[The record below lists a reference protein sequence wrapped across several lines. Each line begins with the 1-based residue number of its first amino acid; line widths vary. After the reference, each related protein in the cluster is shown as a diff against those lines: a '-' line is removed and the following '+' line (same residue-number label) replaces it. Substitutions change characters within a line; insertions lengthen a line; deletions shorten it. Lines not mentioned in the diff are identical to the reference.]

1 MRNQKPLTTG
11 QVASY
16 CHVSHVTVL
25 KWIKEGRLKA
35 YTIPS
40 GHYRIQKED
49 FHDFLV
55 QHKMPVDEA
64 FFAEEVAKVLVVD
77 DEAKTYE
84 LIASAFD
91 QYKVVSAAN
100 GFEAGLQLAN
110 FQPDLLILNLDMAAI
125 DGLELCQNVK
135 TNPATKRTKIL
146 VMAKSAKEEAVSEAL
161 ASGADGYLVKPLK
174 VEELKQKVQ
183 SFMAGRPRPWPPR

>member
-1 MRNQKPLTTG
+1 MRDQKPLTTG

-40 GHYRIQKED
+40 GHYRIQKQD

-55 QHKMPVDEA
+55 QHKMPIVEA
-64 FFAEEVAKVLVVD
+64 FFAEEAVKALVVD
-77 DEAKTYE
+77 DEAKTRE
-84 LIASAFD
+84 LVASAFSE
-91 QYKVVSAAN
+91 YKLASAAN
-100 GFEAGLQLAN
+100 GFEAGLQLAE
-110 FQPDLLILNLDMAAI
+110 FQPDLLILNLHAPSV
-125 DGLELCQNVK
+125 DGLEVCQNVK
-135 TNPATKRTKIL
+135 AHPATKRTKIL
-146 VMAKSAKEEAVSEAL
+146 LLAKSAQEEAVTEAL
-161 ASGADGYLVKPLK
+161 ACGADGYLVKPLK

-183 SFMAGRPRPWPPR
+183 SLMGRGR

>member
-1 MRNQKPLTTG
+1 MKNQKPLTTG
-11 QVASY
+11 QVAAY

-40 GHYRIQKED
+40 GHYRIQKQD
-49 FHDFLV
+49 FHEFLV

-64 FFAEEVAKVLVVD
+64 FFAEEAVKVLVVD

-84 LIASAFD
+84 LVKSALDEYKVASAAD
-91 QYKVVSAAN
+91 

-110 FQPDLLILNLDMAAI
+110 FQPDLLILNLGMPGI
-125 DGLELCQNVK
+125 DGSEICQGVK
-135 TNPATKRTKIL
+135 TNPTTKRTKIL
-146 VMAKSAKEEAVSEAL
+146 VLAKSAKEEAVTEAL
-161 ASGADGYLVKPLK
+161 ASGADGSLGKPLQ

-183 SFMAGRPRPWPPR
+183 SLMGRGR

>member
-11 QVASY
+11 QIASY

-40 GHYRIQKED
+40 GHYRIQKQD
-49 FHDFLV
+49 FHEFLT

-64 FFAEEVAKVLVVD
+64 FFAEEAVKVLVVD
-77 DEAKTYE
+77 HEAKTYE
-84 LIASAFD
+84 LIASALD
-91 QYKVVSAAN
+91 EYRVASAAN

-110 FQPDLLILNLDMAAI
+110 FQPDLLILNLDMAGI
-125 DGLELCQNVK
+125 DGLEVCQNVK
-135 TNPATKRTKIL
+135 TNPMTKRTKIL
-146 VMAKSAKEEAVSEAL
+146 VLAKSAKEEAVTEAL
-161 ASGADGYLVKPLK
+161 ACGADGHLVKPLQA
-174 VEELKQKVQ
+174 EELKQKVQ
-183 SFMAGRPRPWPPR
+183 SLMGRGR

>member
-1 MRNQKPLTTG
+1 MRNKKPLTTG
-11 QVASY
+11 QIAAY

-40 GHYRIQKED
+40 GHYRIQKQD

-55 QHKMPVDEA
+55 QHKMPVEEA
-64 FFAEEVAKVLVVD
+64 FFAEEAAKALVVD

-91 QYKVVSAAN
+91 KYQFASAAN
-100 GFEAGLQLAN
+100 GFEAGLQLAD
-110 FQPDLLILNLDMAAI
+110 FQPDLLILNLDAPAI

-135 TNPATKRTKIL
+135 TNPMTKRTKIL
-146 VMAKSAKEEAVSEAL
+146 VLAKSAKEEAITEAL
-161 ASGADGYLVKPLK
+161 ACGADGYLVKPLK

-183 SFMAGRPRPWPPR
+183 SLMGRGR

>member
-11 QVASY
+11 QIAAY

-40 GHYRIQKED
+40 GHYRIQKQD
-49 FHDFLV
+49 FHEFLV
-55 QHKMPVDEA
+55 QHKMPVEEA
-64 FFAEEVAKVLVVD
+64 FFAEEAVKVLVVD

-84 LIASAFD
+84 LIASAFEEH
-91 QYKVVSAAN
+91 KFASAAN
-100 GFEAGLQLAN
+100 GFEAGLQLGS
-110 FQPDLLILNLDMAAI
+110 FHPGLLILNLDTPGI
-125 DGLELCQNVK
+125 DGAEICQNMK
-135 TNPATKRTKIL
+135 ANPMTKRTKIL
-146 VMAKSAKEEAVSEAL
+146 VLAKSAKEKAVTEAL

-174 VEELKQKVQ
+174 VEELKRKVQ
-183 SFMAGRPRPWPPR
+183 SLMGGR

>member
-11 QVASY
+11 QIAAY

-40 GHYRIQKED
+40 GHYRIQKQD
-49 FHDFLV
+49 FHEFLV

-64 FFAEEVAKVLVVD
+64 FFAEEAMKVLVVD
-77 DEAKTYE
+77 DDTKTCD

-91 QYKVVSAAN
+91 EYKFASAAN
-100 GFEAGLQLAN
+100 GFEAGMQLAS
-110 FQPDLLILNLDMAAI
+110 FQPNLLILNLDTPGI
-125 DGLELCQNVK
+125 DGPEICQSVK
-135 TNPATKRTKIL
+135 TTPTTKRTKIL
-146 VMAKSAKEEAVSEAL
+146 VLAKSADEKAVTEAL
-161 ASGADGYLVKPLK
+161 ACGADGHLVKPLQA
-174 VEELKQKVQ
+174 EELKRKVQ
-183 SFMAGRPRPWPPR
+183 SLMERGR

>member
-11 QVASY
+11 QIAAY

-40 GHYRIQKED
+40 GHYRVQKPD
-49 FHDFLV
+49 FHEFLV
-55 QHKMPVDEA
+55 QHNMPIDES
-64 FFAEEVAKVLVVD
+64 FFAEESVKVLVVD

-84 LIASAFD
+84 LISSAFD
-91 QYKVVSAAN
+91 EYKLASAAN
-100 GFEAGLQLAN
+100 GFEAGLQLAS
-110 FQPDLLILNLDMAAI
+110 FQPDLLILNLDTPGI
-125 DGLELCQNVK
+125 DGPEVCQNVK

-146 VMAKSAKEEAVSEAL
+146 VLAKSAEDKAVSEAL
-161 ASGADGYLVKPLK
+161 ACGADGYLVKPLQ
-174 VEELKQKVQ
+174 VEELKRKVQ
-183 SFMAGRPRPWPPR
+183 SLMGRGR

>member
-11 QVASY
+11 QVAAY

-40 GHYRIQKED
+40 GHYRIQKQD
-49 FHDFLV
+49 FHEFLV
-55 QHKMPVDEA
+55 QHKMPVEEA
-64 FFAEEVAKVLVVD
+64 FFAEEAVKVLVVD

-84 LIASAFD
+84 LITSAFD
-91 QYKVVSAAN
+91 EYKFASAAN

-110 FQPDLLILNLDMAAI
+110 FQPDLLILNLDTPGI
-125 DGLELCQNVK
+125 DGSEICQSVK
-135 TNPATKRTKIL
+135 TNPMTKRTKIL
-146 VMAKSAKEEAVSEAL
+146 VLAKSAKAEAVTEAL
-161 ASGADGYLVKPLK
+161 ASGADDFLAKPLQ

-183 SFMAGRPRPWPPR
+183 SLMGRGR

>member
-1 MRNQKPLTTG
+1 MKNQKPLTTG

-40 GHYRIQKED
+40 GHYRIQKQD
-49 FHDFLV
+49 FHAFLV
-55 QHKMPVDEA
+55 QHKMPVDDA
-64 FFAEEVAKVLVVD
+64 FFAEEAAKVLVVD

-84 LIASAFD
+84 LITSAFD
-91 QYKVVSAAN
+91 QYKFASAAN

-110 FQPDLLILNLDMAAI
+110 FQPDLLILNLDMAGI

-135 TNPATKRTKIL
+135 TNPMTKRTKIL
-146 VMAKSAKEEAVSEAL
+146 VLAKSAKEEAVTEAL
-161 ASGADGYLVKPLK
+161 ACGADGYLAKPLK
-174 VEELKQKVQ
+174 LEELKQKVQ
-183 SFMAGRPRPWPPR
+183 SLMGRGR

>member
-40 GHYRIQKED
+40 GHYRIQKQD

-55 QHKMPVDEA
+55 QHNMPVDEA
-64 FFAEEVAKVLVVD
+64 FFAEEAVKVLVVD
-77 DEAKTYE
+77 DDAKTYK
-84 LIASAFD
+84 LITSVLD
-91 QYKVVSAAN
+91 EYKFTSAAN
-100 GFEAGLQLAN
+100 SFEAGQQLGN
-110 FQPDLLILNLDMAAI
+110 FQPDLLILNLDTPGI
-125 DGLELCQNVK
+125 DGLEICQSVK
-135 TNPATKRTKIL
+135 ANPKTKRTKIL
-146 VMAKSAKEEAVSEAL
+146 ALAKSADDKAVTDAL
-161 ASGADGYLVKPLK
+161 ACGADGYLVKPLQA
-174 VEELKQKVQ
+174 EELKQKTR
-183 SFMAGRPRPWPPR
+183 SLMGRWR

>member
-11 QVASY
+11 QVAAY

-40 GHYRIQKED
+40 GHYRIQKKA
-49 FHDFLV
+49 FHEFLV
-55 QHKMPVDEA
+55 QHKMPVEEA
-64 FFAEEVAKVLVVD
+64 FFAEEAVKVLVVD

-91 QYKVVSAAN
+91 EYKSVSATN
-100 GFEAGLQLAN
+100 SFEAGLQLAN
-110 FQPDLLILNLDMAAI
+110 FQPDLLILNLDTPGI
-125 DGLELCQNVK
+125 DGLGICQSVRA
-135 TNPATKRTKIL
+135 NPKTKRTKIL
-146 VMAKSAKEEAVSEAL
+146 VLAKSAEDKAVTEAL
-161 ASGADGYLVKPLK
+161 ACGADGYLVKPLQA
-174 VEELKQKVQ
+174 EELKQKVQ
-183 SFMAGRPRPWPPR
+183 SLMGRGR

>member
-11 QVASY
+11 QIAAY

-40 GHYRIQKED
+40 GHYRIQKQD

-55 QHKMPVDEA
+55 QHKMPIDES
-64 FFAEEVAKVLVVD
+64 FFAEEATKVLVVD
-77 DEAKTYE
+77 DDAKTYK

-91 QYKVVSAAN
+91 EYKFASAAN
-100 GFEAGLQLAN
+100 GFEAGLRLAD
-110 FQPDLLILNLDMAAI
+110 FQPDLLILNLDTAGV
-125 DGLELCQNVK
+125 DVLEICQNVK
-135 TNPATKRTKIL
+135 TSPATKRTKIL
-146 VMAKSAKEEAVSEAL
+146 VLAKSAKEEAVTEAL
-161 ASGADGYLVKPLK
+161 ASGADGYLVKPLQ

-183 SFMAGRPRPWPPR
+183 SLMGRGR

>member
-1 MRNQKPLTTG
+1 MKNQKPLTTG
-11 QVASY
+11 QVAAY

-40 GHYRIQKED
+40 GHYRIQKQD
-49 FHDFLV
+49 FHEFLI

-64 FFAEEVAKVLVVD
+64 FFAEEVVKVLVVD

-84 LIASAFD
+84 LVASALKE
-91 QYKVVSAAN
+91 YKSASAAN

-110 FQPDLLILNLDMAAI
+110 FQPDLLILNLDMAGI
-125 DGLELCQNVK
+125 DGLEICQNVK
-135 TNPATKRTKIL
+135 TNPMTKRTKIL
-146 VMAKSAKEEAVSEAL
+146 VLAKSAKEEAVTEAL
-161 ASGADGYLVKPLK
+161 ACGVDGYLVKPLQ

-183 SFMAGRPRPWPPR
+183 NLMGRGR

>member
-11 QVASY
+11 QVSAY

-40 GHYRIQKED
+40 GHYRIQKQD

-55 QHKMPVDEA
+55 KHKMPVDEA
-64 FFAEEVAKVLVVD
+64 FFAEEVVKVLVVD

-84 LIASAFD
+84 LITSTFDDYKFASAAD
-91 QYKVVSAAN
+91 
-100 GFEAGLQLAN
+100 GFEAGLQLAS
-110 FQPDLLILNLDMAAI
+110 FQPDLLILNLDTPGIGGPAA
-125 DGLELCQNVK
+125 CQSVK
-135 TNPATKRTKIL
+135 ASPVTKRTKIL
-146 VMAKSAKEEAVSEAL
+146 VLAKSAEEEAVTEAL
-161 ASGADGYLVKPLK
+161 AFGADGYLVKPLQ

-183 SFMAGRPRPWPPR
+183 SLMGRGR

>member
-11 QVASY
+11 QIAAY

-40 GHYRIQKED
+40 GHYRIQKQD
-49 FHDFLV
+49 FHEFLV
-55 QHKMPVDEA
+55 KHKMPVDEA
-64 FFAEEVAKVLVVD
+64 FFVEEAVKVLVVD

-84 LIASAFD
+84 LIASTFGE
-91 QYKVVSAAN
+91 YKSASAGN

-110 FQPDLLILNLDMAAI
+110 FQPDLLILNLDTPGI
-125 DGLELCQNVK
+125 DGLEVCQSVK
-135 TNPATKRTKIL
+135 ANPKTKRTKIL
-146 VMAKSAKEEAVSEAL
+146 VLAKSAEDKAVTEAL
-161 ASGADGYLVKPLK
+161 ACGADGYLVKPLQG
-174 VEELKQKVQ
+174 EELRQKVQ
-183 SFMAGRPRPWPPR
+183 SLMERGR

>member
-1 MRNQKPLTTG
+1 MRNKKHLTTG
-11 QVASY
+11 QIAAY

-40 GHYRIQKED
+40 GHYRIQKQD

-55 QHKMPVDEA
+55 QHKMPVEEA
-64 FFAEEVAKVLVVD
+64 FFAEEAAKVLVVD
-77 DEAKTYE
+77 DDAKTYE
-84 LIASAFD
+84 LITSAFD
-91 QYKVVSAAN
+91 QYKVASAAN

-110 FQPDLLILNLDMAAI
+110 FQPDLLILNLDMAGI

-135 TNPATKRTKIL
+135 TNPMTKRTKIL
-146 VMAKSAKEEAVSEAL
+146 VLAKSAKEEAITEAL
-161 ASGADGYLVKPLK
+161 ACGADGYLVKPLK

-183 SFMAGRPRPWPPR
+183 SLMGRGR

>member
-1 MRNQKPLTTG
+1 MKNQKPLTTG
-11 QVASY
+11 QVAAY

-40 GHYRIQKED
+40 GHYRIQKQD
-49 FHDFLV
+49 FHEFLV

-64 FFAEEVAKVLVVD
+64 FFAEEAVKVLVVD
-77 DEAKTYE
+77 DEAKTSE
-84 LIASAFD
+84 LVTSALDEYKVASAAD
-91 QYKVVSAAN
+91 

-110 FQPDLLILNLDMAAI
+110 FQPDLLILNLDTPGI
-125 DGLELCQNVK
+125 DGSEICQGVK
-135 TNPATKRTKIL
+135 TNPTTKRTKIL
-146 VMAKSAKEEAVSEAL
+146 VLAKSAKEEAVTEAL
-161 ASGADGYLVKPLK
+161 ASGADGFLGKPLQ

-183 SFMAGRPRPWPPR
+183 SLMGRGR